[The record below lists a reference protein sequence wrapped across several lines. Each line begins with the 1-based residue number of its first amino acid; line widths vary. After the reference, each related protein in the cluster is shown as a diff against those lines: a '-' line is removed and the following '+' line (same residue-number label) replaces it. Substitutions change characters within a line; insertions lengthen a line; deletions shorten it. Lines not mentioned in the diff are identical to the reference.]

1 MSNQKMNLV
10 AERLLEQSRFNKI
23 SWAKAPGREPKY
35 FISFPDYTV
44 AIRNPED
51 RCFVLSIYDHS
62 GAESYT
68 LRADKGKQGPYQ
80 MLTQLFDAARGKAS
94 ESDLILDD
102 LLARLDSGETLT

>member
-1 MSNQKMNLV
+1 MSNQKMKLV
-10 AERLLEQSRFNKI
+10 AEKLLGQSRFNKI
-23 SWAKAPGREPKY
+23 SWAKAPGQEPKY

-51 RCFVLSIYDHS
+51 RCYVLSIYDHS

-68 LRADKGKQGPYQ
+68 LRADQGKQDHELL
-80 MLTQLFDAARGKAS
+80 MQLFDAARGKAS

-102 LLARLDSGETLT
+102 LLTRLDSGETLT